1 MKETYTAVD
10 PIERVHALEC
20 ENEALR
26 AKLSQVSKDM
36 EYIANDRDNM
46 KENLQMANEHI
57 RDLNIL
63 VAVLQAQVDLVRL
76 IFGGN
81 R

>member
-20 ENEALR
+20 ENEVLR
-26 AKLSQVSKDM
+26 AKLDQVSKDM
-36 EYIANDRDNM
+36 ENIANDRDSM
-46 KENLQMANEHI
+46 KDSLQMANEHI
-57 RDLNIL
+57 RDLNNL
-63 VAVLQAQVDLVRL
+63 VAVLHAQVDLVHL

>member
-20 ENEALR
+20 ENEALHV
-26 AKLSQVSKDM
+26 KLSQVSKDM
-36 EYIANDRDNM
+36 EHIANDRDNM

-57 RDLNIL
+57 RDLNNL
-63 VAVLQAQVDLVRL
+63 VAVLQAQVDLVHL

>member
-20 ENEALR
+20 ENEKLR
-26 AKLSQVSKDM
+26 ANLSQISKDM
-36 EYIANDRDNM
+36 EYVANDRDNM
-46 KENLQMANEHI
+46 KENLQMANEYI
-57 RDLNIL
+57 RDLKNRNEVI
-63 VAVLQAQVDLVRL
+63 QAQVDMVRL